1 MSQYSC
7 NIVRLQCLVLIDIV
21 HCLPC
26 CHISFV
32 VNYCNDLD
40 SLYNSQN
47 VIIDIAS
54 YFSFLSIL
62 IVVVFMHF
70 RLSIFKLV
78 VVAVLFNN
86 FLKQLV

>member
-1 MSQYSC
+1 M
-7 NIVRLQCLVLIDIV
+7 
-21 HCLPC
+21 
-26 CHISFV
+26 

-40 SLYNSQN
+40 NLYNSQN

-70 RLSIFKLV
+70 RLSISKLV